1 MRCEEFERRVF
12 DGGDVTQEMLE
23 HAKTCEACRVLLE
36 HADLLAG
43 SAGLDDELDVP
54 PSFAQGWRTA
64 VRSEAAKGRA
74 PGLIQ
79 TLGKRAA
86 AWLSGFAGVKPA
98 RGLAFAMCAVAL
110 VGVGAL
116 MDSGGRLGND
126 YSVQKSTA
134 MVYGAAPEN
143 SMMMRAAGTQ
153 VSMSYDMAE
162 EEMAVVQGAQQERKI
177 VRTAQLSLE
186 VADMDEAMLNLRER
200 TLMLGGAVTLQEIEG
215 VKGEG
220 RYGYMEL
227 SVPSEQLDG
236 VLGEAEARGKVLH
249 TSLEETDMSAS
260 YYDNASRLESAR
272 AQKQRL
278 DELYAQAEEMS
289 DIVTI
294 TDAIF
299 DVQQEIDA
307 LAGQNAWIDNRAD
320 NARVRIELTE
330 KRAQAPQEET
340 SFLAQLA
347 SSFMD
352 GLGAIGTFFGG
363 LALFAVWVLPW
374 LALIAMIAAAAW
386 AVLRFAR
393 RK

>member
-1 MRCEEFERRVF
+1 
-12 DGGDVTQEMLE
+12 
-23 HAKTCEACRVLLE
+23 
-36 HADLLAG
+36 
-43 SAGLDDELDVP
+43 
-54 PSFAQGWRTA
+54 
-64 VRSEAAKGRA
+64 
-74 PGLIQ
+74 
-79 TLGKRAA
+79 
-86 AWLSGFAGVKPA
+86 
-98 RGLAFAMCAVAL
+98 
-110 VGVGAL
+110 
-116 MDSGGRLGND
+116 
-126 YSVQKSTA
+126 
-134 MVYGAAPEN
+134 
-143 SMMMRAAGTQ
+143 
-153 VSMSYDMAE
+153 
-162 EEMAVVQGAQQERKI
+162 
-177 VRTAQLSLE
+177 
-186 VADMDEAMLNLRER
+186 
-200 TLMLGGAVTLQEIEG
+200 
-215 VKGEG
+215 
-220 RYGYMEL
+220 
-227 SVPSEQLDG
+227 
-236 VLGEAEARGKVLH
+236 GEAEARGKVLH